1 MIKFNDET
9 FEYLKSRVLEM
20 DEVVKKVLQVLFENE
35 EGLYV
40 KEIIEEVK
48 GSEVGLRP
56 VLTSL
61 YTAGFID
68 KENRG
73 TAKFYK
79 INENGA
85 RLLKTLWI

>member
-1 MIKFNDET
+1 MVKFNDET
-9 FEYLKSRVLEM
+9 FEYLKPRMLEM
-20 DEVVKKVLQVLFENE
+20 EDSVKKILQVLFENE

-40 KEIIEEVK
+40 KEILEKVNA
-48 GSEVGLRP
+48 SEVGLRP

-61 YTAGFID
+61 YTAGFMD

-79 INENGA
+79 INENGS